1 MVNKTAEIV
10 CRYALFC
17 HFCILYNIVLF
28 RYFFEWRIFMEY
40 KDIDKDVEGLI
51 VRLSRRLS
59 AEDVE
64 RISDAYQLARE
75 AHKEQKRKS
84 GEPYIM
90 HPVAVAKIVAEELR
104 LGANPIIAA
113 FLHDVVEDTSYTIE
127 DIKERFGDDVAF
139 LVDVVTKKKKKSSAT
154 SSSQIDNYKQ
164 MLNSLH
170 YDIRALLIK
179 LSDRLHNMRTLS
191 SMRPDKQMK
200 IAGETDYFY
209 APLAHRLGL
218 YYIKREM
225 ENLSF
230 RYRCPRD
237 YAYIDAGLAA
247 DFKER
252 EAGLRAF
259 MAEIERLLE
268 NNDIFMARTEI
279 YSRGPYS
286 AWRKMHSTGCDF
298 KHVEGKYYIRIIY
311 PNTHDYSEKDMS
323 LKIYSILTDRF
334 KEKPGSVANF
344 IDSPKENGY
353 QSYHVKLLTP
363 QGTWEEVHISSERM
377 IRKSQFG
384 CIAESTETNITNWLE
399 KFKHVLQEMATRGKE
414 VEYMDGVTSS
424 FYNDDIIAYT
434 PEGRGVILPK
444 GATALDFAFEIH
456 SEVGLHAQ
464 YARINGLL
472 SSVKTELERGDVVL
486 IGCDDNIH
494 PKRDWLDHVSTFK
507 AKSHISSY
515 LNKQRKLQYVRCD
528 SCRPLPGDEVIGFK
542 NPDGSVSIHRRDCK
556 VAIRLASQR
565 GDDIVPVD
573 FEEDRDFLYPV
584 RIDIR
589 AIDRYH
595 LLVDLIDCITNRLQ
609 LSLTHI
615 VTKEKDEI
623 VDCSMEFQVH
633 SSAEMQE
640 AITGISQINGVD
652 EVKQRIEY

>member
-1 MVNKTAEIV
+1 
-10 CRYALFC
+10 
-17 HFCILYNIVLF
+17 
-28 RYFFEWRIFMEY
+28 MEY
-40 KDIDKDVEGLI
+40 QKIDNEVQELLT
-51 VRLSRRLS
+51 RLSRRLS

-64 RISDAYQLARE
+64 RIEQAYSLARD
-75 AHKEQKRKS
+75 AHMEQKRKS

-113 FLHDVVEDTSYTIE
+113 FLHDVVEDTPYTIE
-127 DIKERFGDDVAF
+127 DIRERFGDDVAF
-139 LVDVVTKKKKKSSAT
+139 LVDVVTKKKKKPALSPAG

-237 YAYIDAGLAA
+237 YAYIDECLAKEL
-247 DFKER
+247 KER
-252 EAGLRAF
+252 EAGLKSF
-259 MAEIERLLE
+259 MFEIERLLE
-268 NNDIFMARTEI
+268 NNDIFMARTEV

-311 PNTHDYSEKDMS
+311 PNTHEYSEKDMS

-353 QSYHVKLLTP
+353 QSYHVQLLTP

-424 FYNDDIIAYT
+424 FYNDDITAYT
-434 PEGRGVILPK
+434 PDGKAVILPK

-456 SEVGLHAQ
+456 SELGLHAQ

-472 SSVKTELERGDVVL
+472 VSVKTELERGDVVY
-486 IGCDDNIH
+486 IGKNDNII
-494 PKRDWLDHVSTFK
+494 PKKDWLEHVSTYK
-507 AKSHISSY
+507 AKSHITTF
-515 LNKQRKLQYVRCD
+515 LNKQRQLQFVRCEV
-528 SCRPLPGDEVIGFK
+528 CHPLPGDEVIGFK
-542 NPDGSVSIHRRDCK
+542 NSDGSISIHRRDCK
-556 VAIRLASQR
+556 SAIRLASQR
-565 GDDIVPVD
+565 GDDIVAVN
-573 FEEDRDFLYPV
+573 FESDSDFLYNV

-589 AIDRYH
+589 AVDRYH

-615 VTKEKDEI
+615 LTKSKDEI
-623 VDCSMEFQVH
+623 VDCSMGFQVH
-633 SSAEMQE
+633 SAAELQE
-640 AITGISQINGVD
+640 AISSISEIDGVD

>member
-1 MVNKTAEIV
+1 MNLEI
-10 CRYALFC
+10 
-17 HFCILYNIVLF
+17 
-28 RYFFEWRIFMEY
+28 
-40 KDIDKDVEGLI
+40 KKIDGQVDDLLA
-51 VRLSRRLS
+51 RLARRFS
-59 AEDVE
+59 AEDIQ
-64 RISDAYQLARE
+64 RIGDAYTLARE
-75 AHKEQKRKS
+75 AHKEQRRKS

-113 FLHDVVEDTSYTIE
+113 FLHDVVEDTPYTIE
-127 DIKERFGDDVAF
+127 NIRERFGDDVAF
-139 LVDVVTKKKKKSSAT
+139 LVDVVTKKKKKSNVK

-164 MLNSLH
+164 MLDSLH

-230 RYRCPRD
+230 KYRCPRD
-237 YAYIDAGLAA
+237 YAYIDEQLTKEQ
-247 DFKER
+247 KER
-252 EAGLRAF
+252 EPGLKAF
-259 MAEIERLLE
+259 LFEIERLLE
-268 NNDIFMARTEI
+268 NNDIFMARTEV

-384 CIAESTETNITNWLE
+384 CIAESTEINITNWLD

-434 PEGRGVILPK
+434 PDGKGIILPK

-456 SEVGLHAQ
+456 SELGLHAQ
-464 YARINGLL
+464 YARINGQL
-472 SSVKTELERGDVVL
+472 SSVKTELERGDVVF
-486 IGCDDNIH
+486 IGSNPEKT
-494 PKRDWLDHVSTFK
+494 PKSDWLDYVTTFK
-507 AKSHISSY
+507 AKSHITKF
-515 LNKQRKLQYVRCD
+515 LNNQRTLQFVRCEH
-528 SCRPLPGDEVIGFK
+528 CRPLPGDEVIGFR
-542 NPDGSVSIHRRDCK
+542 NPDDSVSIHRRDCK

-565 GDDIVPVD
+565 GDDIVAVN
-573 FEEDRDFLYPV
+573 FESDKEFLYPV
-584 RIDIR
+584 RVDIR
-589 AIDRYH
+589 AIDRFH

-609 LSLTHI
+609 LSLTKIHTVSDDDI
-615 VTKEKDEI
+615 VT
-623 VDCSMEFQVH
+623 CSMEFIVH
-633 SSAEMQE
+633 SSAELQE
-640 AITGISQINGVD
+640 AISMISEIDAVD
-652 EVKQRIEY
+652 EVKQSIEY

>member
-1 MVNKTAEIV
+1 
-10 CRYALFC
+10 
-17 HFCILYNIVLF
+17 
-28 RYFFEWRIFMEY
+28 MEY
-40 KDIDKDVEGLI
+40 KVIDKEVEELLS
-51 VRLSRRLS
+51 RLSRRLS
-59 AEDVE
+59 TTDIE
-64 RISDAYQLARE
+64 RISDAYLLARE
-75 AHKEQKRKS
+75 AHKEQRRKS

-113 FLHDVVEDTSYTIE
+113 FLHDVVEDTPYTIE
-127 DIKERFGDDVAF
+127 DIEARFGDDVAF
-139 LVDVVTKKKKKSSAT
+139 LVNVVTKKKKKSTAANY
-154 SSSQIDNYKQ
+154 SSQIENYKQ

-179 LSDRLHNMRTLS
+179 LSDRLHNMRTLN

-237 YAYIDAGLAA
+237 YAYIEESLAKDLKAREPGL
-247 DFKER
+247 K
-252 EAGLRAF
+252 AF
-259 MAEIERLLE
+259 MFEIERLLE

-311 PNTHDYSEKDMS
+311 PNTHEYSEKDMS

-334 KEKPGSVANF
+334 KEKPGSVSNF

-414 VEYMDGVTSS
+414 IEYMDGVTSS
-424 FYNDDIIAYT
+424 FYNDDIVAYT
-434 PEGRGVILPK
+434 PEGKAIILPK
-444 GATALDFAFEIH
+444 GATAIDFAFEIH
-456 SEVGLHAQ
+456 SEIGLHAH
-464 YARINGLL
+464 YARINGQL
-472 SSVKTELERGDVVL
+472 SSLKTELQRGDVVE
-486 IGCDDNIH
+486 ICCNDDVY
-494 PKRDWLDHVSTFK
+494 PRWDWLDYVSTFK
-507 AKSHISSY
+507 AKSHINSY
-515 LNKQRKLQYVRCD
+515 LNKLRKLPYDRCEH
-528 SCRPLPGDEVIGFK
+528 CHPLPGDEVIGFK
-542 NPDGSVSIHRRDCK
+542 NPDGTISIHRRDCK

-565 GDDIVPVD
+565 GDDIVAVN

-584 RIDIR
+584 RIDIV

-595 LLVDLIDCITNRLQ
+595 LLVDLVDCITNKLQ

-615 VTKEKDEI
+615 QTECKDVI
-623 VDCSMEFQVH
+623 GSCSMEFQVH
-633 SSAEMQE
+633 SAQELQE
-640 AITGISQINGVD
+640 AINSISQIDGVE
-652 EVKQRIEY
+652 EVKQSIE

>member
-1 MVNKTAEIV
+1 
-10 CRYALFC
+10 
-17 HFCILYNIVLF
+17 
-28 RYFFEWRIFMEY
+28 MEY
-40 KDIDKDVEGLI
+40 KVIDNEVEELLA
-51 VRLSRRLS
+51 RLSRRLS
-59 AEDVE
+59 ANDIE
-64 RISDAYQLARE
+64 RISDAYLLARE
-75 AHKEQKRKS
+75 AHKEQRRKS

-113 FLHDVVEDTSYTIE
+113 FLHDVVEDTHYTIE
-127 DIKERFGDDVAF
+127 DIEARFGDDVAF
-139 LVDVVTKKKKKSSAT
+139 LVNVVTKKKKKSTAANY
-154 SSSQIDNYKQ
+154 SSQIENYKQ

-179 LSDRLHNMRTLS
+179 LSDRLHNMRTLN

-237 YAYIDAGLAA
+237 YAYIEDSLAKDLKAREPGL
-247 DFKER
+247 K
-252 EAGLRAF
+252 AF
-259 MAEIERLLE
+259 MFEIERLLE

-286 AWRKMHSTGCDF
+286 AWRKMHSSGCDF

-311 PNTHDYSEKDMS
+311 PNTHEYSEKDMS

-334 KEKPGSVANF
+334 KEKPGSVSNF

-414 VEYMDGVTSS
+414 IEYMDGVTSS
-424 FYNDDIIAYT
+424 FYNDDIVAYT
-434 PEGRGVILPK
+434 PEGKAIILPK
-444 GATALDFAFEIH
+444 GATAIDFAFEIH
-456 SEVGLHAQ
+456 SEIGLHAH
-464 YARINGLL
+464 YARINGQL
-472 SSVKTELERGDVVL
+472 SSLKTELQRGDVVE
-486 IGCDDNIH
+486 ICCNDDVY
-494 PKRDWLDHVSTFK
+494 PRWDWLDFVSTFK
-507 AKSHISSY
+507 AKSHINSY
-515 LNKQRKLQYVRCD
+515 LNKLRKLPYDRCEH
-528 SCRPLPGDEVIGFK
+528 CHPLPGDEVIGFK
-542 NPDGSVSIHRRDCK
+542 NPDGTTSIHRRDCK

-565 GDDIVPVD
+565 GDDIVAVN

-584 RIDIR
+584 RIDIV

-595 LLVDLIDCITNRLQ
+595 LLVDLVDCITNKLQ

-615 VTKEKDEI
+615 QTECKDVI
-623 VDCSMEFQVH
+623 GSCSMEFQVH
-633 SSAEMQE
+633 SAQELQE
-640 AITGISQINGVD
+640 AINSISQIEGVE
-652 EVKQRIEY
+652 EVKQSIE

>member
-1 MVNKTAEIV
+1 
-10 CRYALFC
+10 
-17 HFCILYNIVLF
+17 
-28 RYFFEWRIFMEY
+28 MEY
-40 KDIDKDVEGLI
+40 KKIDLEVEGLLG
-51 VRLSRRLS
+51 RLARRLS
-59 AEDVE
+59 ADDIA
-64 RISDAYQLARE
+64 RIADSYQLARE
-75 AHKEQKRKS
+75 AHMEQRRKS

-113 FLHDVVEDTSYTIE
+113 FLHDVVEDTPYTIE
-127 DIKERFGDDVAF
+127 DIAARFGDDVAF
-139 LVDVVTKKKKKSSAT
+139 LVDVVTKKKKKNTVSK
-154 SSSQIDNYKQ
+154 SSQIDNYKQ

-237 YAYIDAGLAA
+237 YAMIEAA
-247 DFKER
+247 LDNELKER
-252 EAGLRAF
+252 EKALKSF
-259 MAEIERLLE
+259 TFEIERLLE
-268 NNDIFMARTEI
+268 NNDILMARTEVF
-279 YSRGPYS
+279 SRGPYS
-286 AWRKMHSTGCDF
+286 AWRKMHARGCDF
-298 KHVEGKYYIRIIY
+298 NHVDGKYYIRIIY

-334 KEKPGSVANF
+334 KEKPGSVVNY
-344 IDSPKENGY
+344 IDCPKENGY

-399 KFKHVLQEMATRGKE
+399 KFKLVLQEMATRGKE

-434 PEGRGVILPK
+434 PDGKGVLLPK

-456 SEVGLHAQ
+456 SELGLHAQ
-464 YARINGLL
+464 YARINGQLK
-472 SSVKTELERGDVVL
+472 SVKTELDNGDVVM
-486 IGCDDNIH
+486 IGSNAEIT
-494 PKRDWLDHVSTFK
+494 PKKDWLDAISTFK
-507 AKSHISSY
+507 AKSHINSF
-515 LNKQRKLQYVRCD
+515 LHKQRGIGFVRCEQ
-528 SCRPLPGDEVIGFK
+528 CHPLPGDEVIGFK
-542 NPDGSVSIHRRDCK
+542 EPDGTITVHRRDCK

-565 GDDIVPVD
+565 GDDIVAVT
-573 FEEDRDFLYPV
+573 FEEDKEFLYPV
-584 RIDIR
+584 RVDIV
-589 AIDRYH
+589 AVDRYH
-595 LLVDLIDCITNRLQ
+595 LLVDLVDCITNKLQ
-609 LSLTHI
+609 LSLTNI
-615 VTKEKDEI
+615 SSKTDDEI
-623 VDCSMEFQVH
+623 VNCSLEFRVH
-633 SSAEMQE
+633 SAGELQE
-640 AITGISQINGVD
+640 VLSHISQIDGVD
-652 EVKQRIEY
+652 EVQQSIDN

>member
-1 MVNKTAEIV
+1 MDLESK
-10 CRYALFC
+10 
-17 HFCILYNIVLF
+17 
-28 RYFFEWRIFMEY
+28 
-40 KDIDKDVEGLI
+40 KIDKQVEDLLA
-51 VRLSRRLS
+51 RLARRFS
-59 AEDVE
+59 AEDIQ
-64 RISDAYQLARE
+64 RIGDAYTLARE
-75 AHKEQKRKS
+75 AHKEQRRKS

-113 FLHDVVEDTSYTIE
+113 FLHDVVEDTPYTVE
-127 DIKERFGDDVAF
+127 DIRERFGDDVAF
-139 LVDVVTKKKKKSSAT
+139 LVNVVTKKKKKNTAVK

-164 MLNSLH
+164 MLDSLH

-179 LSDRLHNMRTLS
+179 LSDRLHNMRTLN

-237 YAYIDAGLAA
+237 YAYIDEQLTKEQ
-247 DFKER
+247 KER
-252 EAGLRAF
+252 EPGLKAF
-259 MAEIERLLE
+259 LFEIERLLE
-268 NNDIFMARTEI
+268 NNDILMARTEV

-334 KEKPGSVANF
+334 KEKPGSVANY

-377 IRKSQFG
+377 IRKSQYG

-424 FYNDDIIAYT
+424 FYNDDIEAYT
-434 PEGRGVILPK
+434 PDGKGVILPK

-456 SEVGLHAQ
+456 SELGLHAH
-464 YARINGLL
+464 YARINGQLC
-472 SSVKTELERGDVVL
+472 SVKTELQRGDVVL
-486 IGCDDNIH
+486 IGTNENIT
-494 PKRDWLDHVSTFK
+494 PKRDWLDFVSTFK
-507 AKSHISSY
+507 AKSHINNF
-515 LNKQRKLQYVRCD
+515 LNKQRKLQFCRCEH
-528 SCRPLPGDEVIGFK
+528 CRPLPGDEVIGFK
-542 NPDGSVSIHRRDCK
+542 NADDTISIHRRDCK

-565 GDDIVPVD
+565 GDDIVAVN
-573 FEEDRDFLYPV
+573 FEEDREFLYPV
-584 RIDIR
+584 KIDIV
-589 AIDRYH
+589 AIDRNH
-595 LLVDLIDCITNRLQ
+595 LLADLIDCITNRLQ
-609 LSLTHI
+609 LSLTRI
-615 VTKEKDEI
+615 TTESQDAI
-623 VDCSMEFQVH
+623 GYCSMEFPVH
-633 SSAEMQE
+633 SSAELQE
-640 AITGISQINGVD
+640 VITSISLIDGVE
-652 EVKQRIEY
+652 EVKQSVETDNQ

>member
-1 MVNKTAEIV
+1 
-10 CRYALFC
+10 
-17 HFCILYNIVLF
+17 
-28 RYFFEWRIFMEY
+28 MEY
-40 KDIDKDVEGLI
+40 QKIDKEVESLLE
-51 VRLSRRLS
+51 RLERRLS
-59 AEDVE
+59 AEDIR
-64 RISDAYQLARE
+64 RIADAYSLARE
-75 AHKEQKRKS
+75 AHMSQRRKS

-113 FLHDVVEDTSYTIE
+113 FLHDVVEDTAYTIE
-127 DIKERFGDDVAF
+127 DIRLRFGDDVAF
-139 LVDVVTKKKKKSSAT
+139 LVDVVTKKKKSSAST

-179 LSDRLHNMRTLS
+179 LSDRLHNMRTLN

-230 RYRCPRD
+230 RYRCPRE
-237 YAYIDAGLAA
+237 YAFLEDELEKEM
-247 DFKER
+247 KER
-252 EAGLRAF
+252 EPGLKSFLR
-259 MAEIERLLE
+259 EIESLLE
-268 NNDIFMARTEI
+268 RNDIFMARTEV

-286 AWRKMHSTGCDF
+286 AWRKMHSSGCDF

-353 QSYHVKLLTP
+353 QSYHVKLLNP

-384 CIAESTETNITNWLE
+384 CIAESTETTITNWLE

-434 PEGRGVILPK
+434 PEGKGVILPK

-456 SEVGLHAQ
+456 SELGLHAQ

-472 SSVKTELERGDVVL
+472 SSIKTELERGDVVE
-486 IGCDDNIH
+486 IGCNDNVV
-494 PKRDWLDHVSTFK
+494 PKKDWLSAVSTYK
-507 AKSHISSY
+507 AKTRINNF
-515 LNKQRKLQYVRCD
+515 LNKQRKLQYDRCE

-542 NPDGSVSIHRRDCK
+542 NSDGSVSIHRRDCK

-565 GDDIVPVD
+565 GDDIVAVN
-573 FEEDRDFLYPV
+573 FEEDREFMYPV
-584 RIDIR
+584 KIDIVV
-589 AIDRYH
+589 IDRYH
-595 LLVDLIDCITNRLQ
+595 LLVDLIDCITNKLQ
-609 LSLTHI
+609 LSLTRI
-615 VTKEKDEI
+615 STESRDSI
-623 VDCSMEFQVH
+623 GYCTMEFPVH
-633 SSAEMQE
+633 SSAELQE
-640 AITGISQINGVD
+640 VISNISKIEGVE
-652 EVKQRIEY
+652 EVKQSVE

>member
-1 MVNKTAEIV
+1 
-10 CRYALFC
+10 
-17 HFCILYNIVLF
+17 
-28 RYFFEWRIFMEY
+28 MEY
-40 KDIDKDVEGLI
+40 QKIDNEVQELLT
-51 VRLSRRLS
+51 RLSRRLS

-64 RISDAYQLARE
+64 RIEQAYSLARE
-75 AHKEQKRKS
+75 AHMEQKRKS

-113 FLHDVVEDTSYTIE
+113 FLHDVVEDTPYTIE
-127 DIKERFGDDVAF
+127 DIRDRFGDDVAF
-139 LVDVVTKKKKKSSAT
+139 LVDVVTKKKKKPALSPAG

-237 YAYIDAGLAA
+237 YAYIDECLAKEL
-247 DFKER
+247 KER
-252 EAGLRAF
+252 EAGLKSF
-259 MAEIERLLE
+259 MFEIERLLE
-268 NNDIFMARTEI
+268 NNDIFMARTEV

-311 PNTHDYSEKDMS
+311 PNTHEYSEKDMS

-353 QSYHVKLLTP
+353 QSYHVQLLTQ

-424 FYNDDIIAYT
+424 FYNDDITAYT
-434 PEGRGVILPK
+434 PDGKAVILPK

-456 SEVGLHAQ
+456 SELGLHAQ

-472 SSVKTELERGDVVL
+472 VSVKTELERGDVVY
-486 IGCDDNIH
+486 IGKNDNII
-494 PKRDWLDHVSTFK
+494 PKKDWLEHVSTYK
-507 AKSHISSY
+507 AKSHITTF
-515 LNKQRKLQYVRCD
+515 LNKQRQLQFVRCEV
-528 SCRPLPGDEVIGFK
+528 CRPLPGDEVIGFK
-542 NPDGSVSIHRRDCK
+542 NSDGSISIHRRDCK
-556 VAIRLASQR
+556 SAIRLASQR
-565 GDDIVPVD
+565 GDDIVAVN
-573 FEEDRDFLYPV
+573 FESDSDFLYNV

-589 AIDRYH
+589 AVDRYH

-615 VTKEKDEI
+615 LTESKDEI
-623 VDCSMEFQVH
+623 VDCSMGFQVH
-633 SSAEMQE
+633 SAAELQE
-640 AITGISQINGVD
+640 AISSISEIDGVD

>member
-1 MVNKTAEIV
+1 MDLEI
-10 CRYALFC
+10 
-17 HFCILYNIVLF
+17 
-28 RYFFEWRIFMEY
+28 
-40 KDIDKDVEGLI
+40 KKIDGQVDDLLA
-51 VRLSRRLS
+51 RLARRFS
-59 AEDVE
+59 AEDIQ
-64 RISDAYQLARE
+64 RIGDAYTLARE
-75 AHKEQKRKS
+75 AHKEQRRKS

-113 FLHDVVEDTSYTIE
+113 FLHDVVEDTPYTIE
-127 DIKERFGDDVAF
+127 NIRERFGDDVAF
-139 LVDVVTKKKKKSSAT
+139 LVDVVTKKKKKSNVK

-164 MLNSLH
+164 MLDSLH

-230 RYRCPRD
+230 KYRCPRD
-237 YAYIDAGLAA
+237 YAYIDEQLTKEQ
-247 DFKER
+247 KER
-252 EAGLRAF
+252 EPGLKAF
-259 MAEIERLLE
+259 LFEIERLLE
-268 NNDIFMARTEI
+268 NNDIFMARTEV

-384 CIAESTETNITNWLE
+384 CIAESTEINITNWLD

-434 PEGRGVILPK
+434 PDGKGIILPK

-456 SEVGLHAQ
+456 SELGLHAQ
-464 YARINGLL
+464 YARINGQL
-472 SSVKTELERGDVVL
+472 SSVKTELERGDVVF
-486 IGCDDNIH
+486 IGSNPEKT
-494 PKRDWLDHVSTFK
+494 PKSDWLDYVTTFK
-507 AKSHISSY
+507 AKSHITKF
-515 LNKQRKLQYVRCD
+515 LNNQRTLQFVRCEH
-528 SCRPLPGDEVIGFK
+528 CRPLPGDEVIGFR
-542 NPDGSVSIHRRDCK
+542 NPDDSVSIHRRDCK

-565 GDDIVPVD
+565 GDDIVAVN
-573 FEEDRDFLYPV
+573 FESDKDFLYPV
-584 RIDIR
+584 RVDIR
-589 AIDRYH
+589 AIDRFH

-609 LSLTHI
+609 LSLTKIHTVSDDDI
-615 VTKEKDEI
+615 VT
-623 VDCSMEFQVH
+623 CSMEFLVH
-633 SSAEMQE
+633 SSAELQE
-640 AITGISQINGVD
+640 AISMISEIDAVD
-652 EVKQRIEY
+652 EVKQSIEY

>member
-1 MVNKTAEIV
+1 MQIVEVIRIKTMECKEID
-10 CRYALFC
+10 L
-17 HFCILYNIVLF
+17 
-28 RYFFEWRIFMEY
+28 E
-40 KDIDKDVEGLI
+40 VEQLLA
-51 VRLSRRLS
+51 RLARRLS
-59 AEDVE
+59 ADDIT
-64 RISDAYQLARE
+64 RINDAYLLARE
-75 AHKEQKRKS
+75 AHKEQRRKS

-113 FLHDVVEDTSYTIE
+113 FLHDVVEDTPYTVE
-127 DIKERFGDDVAF
+127 DIAARFGDDVAF
-139 LVDVVTKKKKKSSAT
+139 LVDVVTKKKKKNTASQ
-154 SSSQIDNYKQ
+154 SSQIDNYKQ

-237 YAYIDAGLAA
+237 YAMIEAA
-247 DFKER
+247 LDNELKER
-252 EAGLRAF
+252 EKALKSF
-259 MAEIERLLE
+259 TFEIERLLE
-268 NNDIFMARTEI
+268 NNDILMARTEVF
-279 YSRGPYS
+279 SRGPYS
-286 AWRKMHSTGCDF
+286 AWRKMHARGCDF
-298 KHVEGKYYIRIIY
+298 NHVDGKYYIRIIY

-334 KEKPGSVANF
+334 KEKPGSVVNY

-399 KFKHVLQEMATRGKE
+399 KFKLVLQEMATRGKE

-434 PEGRGVILPK
+434 PDGKGILLPK

-456 SEVGLHAQ
+456 SELGLHAQ
-464 YARINGLL
+464 YARINGQLK
-472 SSVKTELERGDVVL
+472 SVKTELDNGDVVM
-486 IGCDDNIH
+486 IGSNPDVT
-494 PKRDWLDHVSTFK
+494 PKRDWLEAISTFK
-507 AKSHISSY
+507 AKSHINSF
-515 LNKQRKLQYVRCD
+515 LNKQRKIDFVRCEQ
-528 SCRPLPGDEVIGFK
+528 CHPLPGDEVIGFK
-542 NPDGSVSIHRRDCK
+542 EPDGTITMHRRDCK
-556 VAIRLASQR
+556 AAIRLASQR
-565 GDDIVPVD
+565 GDDIVAVN
-573 FEEDRDFLYPV
+573 FEEDKEFLYPV
-584 RIDIR
+584 RVDIV
-589 AIDRYH
+589 AVDRYH
-595 LLVDLIDCITNRLQ
+595 LLVDLVDCITNRLQ
-609 LSLTHI
+609 LSLTNI
-615 VTKEKDEI
+615 ISKTDDEI
-623 VDCSMEFQVH
+623 VRCTLEFRVH
-633 SSAEMQE
+633 SSVELQE
-640 AITGISQINGVD
+640 VLDHISQIDGVD
-652 EVKQRIEY
+652 EVQQSIE

>member
-1 MVNKTAEIV
+1 
-10 CRYALFC
+10 
-17 HFCILYNIVLF
+17 
-28 RYFFEWRIFMEY
+28 MEY
-40 KDIDKDVEGLI
+40 QKIDNEVENLLE
-51 VRLSRRLS
+51 RLERRLS
-59 AEDVE
+59 AEDIK
-64 RISDAYQLARE
+64 RIADAYSLARE
-75 AHKEQKRKS
+75 AHMSQRRKS

-113 FLHDVVEDTSYTIE
+113 FLHDVVEDTQYTIE
-127 DIKERFGDDVAF
+127 DIRRRFGDDVAF
-139 LVDVVTKKKKKSSAT
+139 LVDVVTKKKKSSAST

-179 LSDRLHNMRTLS
+179 LSDRLHNMRTLN

-230 RYRCPRD
+230 RYRCPRE
-237 YAYIDAGLAA
+237 YAFLEDEL
-247 DFKER
+247 DKEMKER
-252 EAGLRAF
+252 EPGLKSFLR
-259 MAEIERLLE
+259 EIESLLE
-268 NNDIFMARTEI
+268 RNDIFMARTEV

-286 AWRKMHSTGCDF
+286 AWRKMHSSGCDF

-353 QSYHVKLLTP
+353 QSYHVKLLNP

-384 CIAESTETNITNWLE
+384 CIAESTETTITNWLE

-434 PEGRGVILPK
+434 PEGKGVILPK

-456 SEVGLHAQ
+456 SELGLHAQ

-472 SSVKTELERGDVVL
+472 SSVKTELERGDVVE
-486 IGCDDNIH
+486 IGCNDNVV
-494 PKRDWLDHVSTFK
+494 PKKDWLSAVSTYK
-507 AKSHISSY
+507 AKTRINNF
-515 LNKQRKLQYVRCD
+515 LNKQRKLQYDRCE

-542 NPDGSVSIHRRDCK
+542 NPDGSISIHRRDCK

-565 GDDIVPVD
+565 GDDIVAVN
-573 FEEDRDFLYPV
+573 FEEDREFMYPV
-584 RIDIR
+584 KIDIVV
-589 AIDRYH
+589 IDRYH
-595 LLVDLIDCITNRLQ
+595 LLVDLIDCITNKLQ
-609 LSLTHI
+609 LSLTRI
-615 VTKEKDEI
+615 STESRDSI
-623 VDCSMEFQVH
+623 GYCTMEFPVH
-633 SSAEMQE
+633 SSAELQE
-640 AITGISQINGVD
+640 VISNISQIKGVE
-652 EVKQRIEY
+652 EVKQSVE

>member
-1 MVNKTAEIV
+1 
-10 CRYALFC
+10 
-17 HFCILYNIVLF
+17 
-28 RYFFEWRIFMEY
+28 MEY
-40 KDIDKDVEGLI
+40 QLIDKEVEELLE
-51 VRLSRRLS
+51 RLSRRLS
-59 AEDVE
+59 AEDIK
-64 RISDAYQLARE
+64 RIGDAYKLARE
-75 AHKEQKRKS
+75 AHKAQRRKS
-84 GEPYIM
+84 GEPYII
-90 HPVAVAKIVAEELR
+90 HPIAVAKIVAEELR

-113 FLHDVVEDTSYTIE
+113 FLHDVVEDTQYTIE
-127 DIKERFGDDVAF
+127 DIKEMFGDDVAF
-139 LVDVVTKKKKKSSAT
+139 LVNVVTKKKKKNTAAAQP

-179 LSDRLHNMRTLS
+179 LSDRLHNMRTLN

-237 YAYIDAGLAA
+237 YAMLEEELEQEM
-247 DFKER
+247 KER
-252 EAGLRAF
+252 EPGLKSF
-259 MAEIERLLE
+259 MYEIERLLE
-268 NNDIFMARTEI
+268 NNDILMARTEV

-286 AWRKMHSTGCDF
+286 AWRKMHSSGCDF

-334 KEKPGSVANF
+334 KEKPGSVANY

-399 KFKHVLQEMATRGKE
+399 KFKFVLQEMATRGKE

-434 PEGRGVILPK
+434 PNGKGIILPK

-456 SEVGLHAQ
+456 SDLGLHAQ
-464 YARINGLL
+464 YARINGQL
-472 SSVKTELERGDVVL
+472 SSIKTELERGDVVQ
-486 IGCDDNIH
+486 IGSNENIT
-494 PKRDWLDHVSTFK
+494 PKEDWLDSVSTFK
-507 AKSHISSY
+507 AKSHINSF
-515 LNKQRKLQYVRCD
+515 LNKQRKLQYDRCE

-542 NPDGSVSIHRRDCK
+542 NPDGSISIHRRDCK

-565 GDDIVPVD
+565 GDDIVAVN
-573 FEEDRDFLYPV
+573 FEEDKEFMYPV
-584 RIDIR
+584 KIDIVV
-589 AIDRYH
+589 IDRYH
-595 LLVDLIDCITNRLQ
+595 LLVDLVDCITNKLQ
-609 LSLTHI
+609 LSLTRI
-615 VTKEKDEI
+615 STESKDAI
-623 VDCSMEFQVH
+623 GYCSMEFSVH
-633 SSAEMQE
+633 SSAELQE
-640 AITGISQINGVD
+640 VIASISQIDGVE
-652 EVKQRIEY
+652 EVKQRIEF

>member
-1 MVNKTAEIV
+1 
-10 CRYALFC
+10 
-17 HFCILYNIVLF
+17 
-28 RYFFEWRIFMEY
+28 MEY
-40 KDIDKDVEGLI
+40 KKIDLEVEGLLG
-51 VRLSRRLS
+51 RLARRLS
-59 AEDVE
+59 AEDIA

-75 AHKEQKRKS
+75 AHKEQRRKS

-113 FLHDVVEDTSYTIE
+113 FLHDVVEDTPYTVE
-127 DIKERFGDDVAF
+127 DIEQRFGSDVAF
-139 LVDVVTKKKKKSSAT
+139 LVDVVTKKKKKNNST

-179 LSDRLHNMRTLS
+179 LSDRLHNMRTLD

-218 YYIKREM
+218 YYIKREL

-230 RYRCPRD
+230 RYRCPRE
-237 YAYIDAGLAA
+237 YAFIEKELDKEL
-247 DFKER
+247 KER
-252 EAGLRAF
+252 EQGLKSF
-259 MAEIERLLE
+259 TFEIERLLE
-268 NNDIFMARTEI
+268 NNDILMARTEI
-279 YSRGPYS
+279 YSRGPYN
-286 AWRKMHSTGCDF
+286 AYRKMHGRGCDF
-298 KHVEGKYYIRIIY
+298 NHIEGKYYIRIIY

-334 KEKPGSVANF
+334 KEKPGSVANY

-377 IRKSQFG
+377 IRKSQYG

-399 KFKHVLQEMATRGKE
+399 KFKHVLQEIATRGKE

-434 PEGRGVILPK
+434 PEGKGIIMPK

-456 SEVGLHAQ
+456 SEVGIHAQ

-472 SSVKTELERGDVVL
+472 SSVKTELERGDVVQ
-486 IGCDDNIH
+486 IGCNDAVT
-494 PKRDWLDHVSTFK
+494 PQRDWLNHVSTFK
-507 AKSHISSY
+507 AKSHINSF
-515 LNKQRKLQYVRCD
+515 LNKQRKLEYVRCEQ
-528 SCRPLPGDEVIGFK
+528 CHPLPGDEVIGFK
-542 NPDGSVSIHRRDCK
+542 DQDGNITLHRRDCK
-556 VAIRLASQR
+556 MAIRLASQR
-565 GDDIVPVD
+565 GDDIVAVN
-573 FEEDRDFLYPV
+573 FEEDKDFLYPV
-584 RIDIR
+584 RVDVV
-589 AIDRYH
+589 AVDRYH
-595 LLVDLIDCITNRLQ
+595 LLVDIIDCITNKQ
-609 LSLTHI
+609 KLS
-615 VTKEKDEI
+615 VTNINSKTEDEI
-623 VDCSMEFQVH
+623 VKCVLEFDVH
-633 SSAEMQE
+633 SSDELQE
-640 AITGISQINGVD
+640 VLNSISQIEGVD
-652 EVKQRIEY
+652 EVQQSIE

>member
-1 MVNKTAEIV
+1 
-10 CRYALFC
+10 
-17 HFCILYNIVLF
+17 
-28 RYFFEWRIFMEY
+28 MEY
-40 KDIDKDVEGLI
+40 QKIDNEVQELLT
-51 VRLSRRLS
+51 RLSRRLS

-64 RISDAYQLARE
+64 RIEQAYRLARE
-75 AHKEQKRKS
+75 AHMEQKRKS

-113 FLHDVVEDTSYTIE
+113 FLHDVVEDTPYTIE
-127 DIKERFGDDVAF
+127 DIRERFGDDVAF
-139 LVDVVTKKKKKSSAT
+139 LVDVVTKKKKKPALSPAG

-237 YAYIDAGLAA
+237 YAYIDECLAKEL
-247 DFKER
+247 KER
-252 EAGLRAF
+252 EAGLKSF
-259 MAEIERLLE
+259 MFEIERLLE
-268 NNDIFMARTEI
+268 NNDIFMARTEV

-311 PNTHDYSEKDMS
+311 PNTHEYSEKDMS

-353 QSYHVKLLTP
+353 QSYHVQLLTQ

-424 FYNDDIIAYT
+424 FYNDDITAYT
-434 PEGRGVILPK
+434 PDGKAVILPK

-456 SEVGLHAQ
+456 SELGLHAQ

-472 SSVKTELERGDVVL
+472 VSVKTELERGDVVY
-486 IGCDDNIH
+486 IGKNDNII
-494 PKRDWLDHVSTFK
+494 PKKDWLEHVSTYK
-507 AKSHISSY
+507 AKSHISTF
-515 LNKQRKLQYVRCD
+515 LNRQRQLQFVRCEV
-528 SCRPLPGDEVIGFK
+528 CHPLPGDEVIGFK
-542 NPDGSVSIHRRDCK
+542 NSDGSISIHRRDCK
-556 VAIRLASQR
+556 SAIRLASQR
-565 GDDIVPVD
+565 GDDIVAVN
-573 FEEDRDFLYPV
+573 FESDSDFLYNV

-589 AIDRYH
+589 AVDRYH

-615 VTKEKDEI
+615 LTKSKDEI
-623 VDCSMEFQVH
+623 VDCSMGFQVH
-633 SSAEMQE
+633 SAAELQE
-640 AITGISQINGVD
+640 AISSISEIDGVD

>member
-1 MVNKTAEIV
+1 
-10 CRYALFC
+10 
-17 HFCILYNIVLF
+17 
-28 RYFFEWRIFMEY
+28 MEY
-40 KDIDKDVEGLI
+40 QEIDKEVSELLT
-51 VRLSRRLS
+51 RLSRRLS
-59 AEDVE
+59 AEDVC
-64 RISDAYQLARE
+64 RIEDAYHLARE
-75 AHKEQKRKS
+75 AHKEQRRKS

-90 HPVAVAKIVAEELR
+90 HPVAVARIVAEELR

-113 FLHDVVEDTSYTIE
+113 FLHDVVEDTPYTIE
-127 DIKERFGDDVAF
+127 DIRERFGDDVAF
-139 LVDVVTKKKKKSSAT
+139 LVDVVTKKKKKST
-154 SSSQIDNYKQ
+154 PYSSSQIDNYKQ

-237 YAYIDAGLAA
+237 YAYIEEQLAK
-247 DFKER
+247 DLKER
-252 EAGLRAF
+252 ESGLKSF
-259 MAEIERLLE
+259 MFEIERLLE
-268 NNDIFMARTEI
+268 NNEIFMARTEV

-286 AWRKMHSTGCDF
+286 AWRKMHQSGCDF
-298 KHVEGKYYIRIIY
+298 KHVDGKYYIRIIY
-311 PNTHDYSEKDMS
+311 PNTHEYSEKDMS

-399 KFKHVLQEMATRGKE
+399 KFKYVLQEMATRGKE

-424 FYNDDIIAYT
+424 FYNDDIVAYT
-434 PEGRGVILPK
+434 PQGKGIILPK

-456 SEVGLHAQ
+456 SDLGLHAH
-464 YARINGLL
+464 YARINGQL
-472 SSVKTELERGDVVL
+472 SSIKTELERGDVVQ
-486 IGCDDNIH
+486 IGSNEQVTPRH
-494 PKRDWLDHVSTFK
+494 DWLDAVSTFK
-507 AKSHISSY
+507 AKSHINNF
-515 LNKQRKLQYVRCD
+515 LNKQRKLQFDRCEH
-528 SCRPLPGDEVIGFK
+528 CRPLPGDEVIGFK
-542 NPDGSVSIHRRDCK
+542 NHDGSISIHRRDCK
-556 VAIRLASQR
+556 VAIRLASQH
-565 GDDIVPVD
+565 GDDIVPVNFD
-573 FEEDRDFLYPV
+573 EDREFQYPV
-584 RIDIR
+584 KIDIVV
-589 AIDRYH
+589 IDRNH
-595 LLVDLIDCITNRLQ
+595 LLVDLIDCITNKLQ

-615 VTKEKDEI
+615 STSSHDAI
-623 VDCSMEFQVH
+623 GYCTMEFLVH
-633 SSAEMQE
+633 SSSELQE
-640 AITGISQINGVD
+640 VITSISQIDGVD
-652 EVKQRIEY
+652 EVKQCIEY

>member
-1 MVNKTAEIV
+1 MECKEID
-10 CRYALFC
+10 L
-17 HFCILYNIVLF
+17 
-28 RYFFEWRIFMEY
+28 E
-40 KDIDKDVEGLI
+40 VEQLLA
-51 VRLSRRLS
+51 RLARRLS
-59 AEDVE
+59 ADDIT
-64 RISDAYQLARE
+64 RINDAYLLARE
-75 AHKEQKRKS
+75 AHKEQRRKS

-113 FLHDVVEDTSYTIE
+113 FLHDVVEDTPYTVE
-127 DIKERFGDDVAF
+127 DIAARFGDDVAF
-139 LVDVVTKKKKKSSAT
+139 LVDVVTKKKKKNTASQ
-154 SSSQIDNYKQ
+154 SSQIDNYKQ

-237 YAYIDAGLAA
+237 YAMIEAA
-247 DFKER
+247 LDNELKER
-252 EAGLRAF
+252 EKALKSF
-259 MAEIERLLE
+259 TFEIERLLE
-268 NNDIFMARTEI
+268 NNDILMARTEVF
-279 YSRGPYS
+279 SRGPYS
-286 AWRKMHSTGCDF
+286 AWRKMHARGCDF
-298 KHVEGKYYIRIIY
+298 NHVDGKYYIRIIY

-334 KEKPGSVANF
+334 KEKPGSVVNY

-399 KFKHVLQEMATRGKE
+399 KFKLVLQEMATRGKE

-434 PEGRGVILPK
+434 PDGKGILLPK

-456 SEVGLHAQ
+456 SELGLHAQ
-464 YARINGLL
+464 YARINGQLK
-472 SSVKTELERGDVVL
+472 SVKTELDNGDVVM
-486 IGCDDNIH
+486 IGSNPDVT
-494 PKRDWLDHVSTFK
+494 PKRDWLEAISTFK
-507 AKSHISSY
+507 AKSHINSF
-515 LNKQRKLQYVRCD
+515 LNKQRKIDFVRCEQ
-528 SCRPLPGDEVIGFK
+528 CHPLPGDEVIGFK
-542 NPDGSVSIHRRDCK
+542 EPDGTITMHRRDCK
-556 VAIRLASQR
+556 AAIRLASQR
-565 GDDIVPVD
+565 GDDIVAVN
-573 FEEDRDFLYPV
+573 FEEDKEFLYPV
-584 RIDIR
+584 RVDIV
-589 AIDRYH
+589 AVDRYH
-595 LLVDLIDCITNRLQ
+595 LLVDLVDCITNRLQ
-609 LSLTHI
+609 LSLTNI
-615 VTKEKDEI
+615 ISKTDDEI
-623 VDCSMEFQVH
+623 VRCTLEFRVH
-633 SSAEMQE
+633 SSVELQE
-640 AITGISQINGVD
+640 VLDHISQIDGVD
-652 EVKQRIEY
+652 EVQQSIE

>member
-1 MVNKTAEIV
+1 
-10 CRYALFC
+10 
-17 HFCILYNIVLF
+17 
-28 RYFFEWRIFMEY
+28 MEY
-40 KDIDKDVEGLI
+40 QKIDTEVEQLL
-51 VRLSRRLS
+51 VRLARRFS
-59 AEDVE
+59 AEDIE
-64 RISDAYQLARE
+64 RIESAYQLARE
-75 AHKEQKRKS
+75 AHKEQRRKS

-104 LGANPIIAA
+104 LGPNPIIAA
-113 FLHDVVEDTSYTIE
+113 FLHDVVEDTPYTNE
-127 DIKERFGDDVAF
+127 DIRERFGDDVAF
-139 LVDVVTKKKKKSSAT
+139 LVDVVTKKKRKSTAA

-237 YAYIDAGLAA
+237 YAYIEEQLQRDL
-247 DFKER
+247 KER
-252 EAGLRAF
+252 EPGLKAF
-259 MAEIERLLE
+259 MFEIERLLE
-268 NNDIFMARTEI
+268 NNDILMARTEV

-286 AWRKMHSTGCDF
+286 AWRKMHATGCDF

-311 PNTHDYSEKDMS
+311 PNTHEYSEKDMS

-434 PEGRGVILPK
+434 PDGKGIILPK

-456 SEVGLHAQ
+456 SELGLHAQ
-464 YARINGLL
+464 YARINGNL
-472 SSVKTELERGDVVL
+472 SSVKTELERGDVVE
-486 IGCDDNIH
+486 IGCNPNVKPQH
-494 PKRDWLDHVSTFK
+494 DWLPHVSTFK
-507 AKSHISSY
+507 AKSHINSF
-515 LNKQRKLQYVRCD
+515 LNKQRKLQYVRCEQ
-528 SCRPLPGDEVIGFK
+528 CRPLPGDEVIGFK
-542 NPDGSVSIHRRDCK
+542 DADGTITLHRRDCK
-556 VAIRLASQR
+556 AAIRLASQR
-565 GDDIVPVD
+565 GDDIVAVPFD
-573 FEEDRDFLYPV
+573 EDKDFLYPV
-584 RIDIR
+584 KIEVF

-595 LLVDLIDCITNRLQ
+595 LLVDLVECITNRLK
-609 LSLTHI
+609 LSLDRTF
-615 VTKEKDEI
+615 TETKDEL
-623 VDCSMEFQVH
+623 VNSSLEFKVH
-633 SSAEMQE
+633 SSAELQE
-640 AITGISQINGVD
+640 AISNISQIDGVE
-652 EVKQRIEY
+652 EVKQILDV

>member
-1 MVNKTAEIV
+1 MNLEI
-10 CRYALFC
+10 
-17 HFCILYNIVLF
+17 
-28 RYFFEWRIFMEY
+28 
-40 KDIDKDVEGLI
+40 KKIDGQVDDLLA
-51 VRLSRRLS
+51 RLARRFS
-59 AEDVE
+59 AEDIQ
-64 RISDAYQLARE
+64 RIGDAYTLARE
-75 AHKEQKRKS
+75 AHKEQRRKS

-113 FLHDVVEDTSYTIE
+113 FLHDVVEDTPYTIE
-127 DIKERFGDDVAF
+127 NIRERFGDDVAF
-139 LVDVVTKKKKKSSAT
+139 LVDVVTKKKKKSNVK

-164 MLNSLH
+164 MLDSLH

-230 RYRCPRD
+230 KYRCPRD
-237 YAYIDAGLAA
+237 YAYIDEQLTKEQ
-247 DFKER
+247 KER
-252 EAGLRAF
+252 EPGLKAF
-259 MAEIERLLE
+259 LFEIERLLE
-268 NNDIFMARTEI
+268 NNDIFMARTEV

-384 CIAESTETNITNWLE
+384 CIAESTEINITNWLE

-434 PEGRGVILPK
+434 PDGKGIILPK

-456 SEVGLHAQ
+456 SELGLHAQ
-464 YARINGLL
+464 YARINGQL

-486 IGCDDNIH
+486 IGSNPEKT
-494 PKRDWLDHVSTFK
+494 PKSDWLDYVTTFK
-507 AKSHISSY
+507 AKSHITKF
-515 LNKQRKLQYVRCD
+515 LNNQRTLQFVRCEH
-528 SCRPLPGDEVIGFK
+528 CRPLPGDEVIGFR
-542 NPDGSVSIHRRDCK
+542 NPDDSVSIHRRDCK

-565 GDDIVPVD
+565 GDDIVAVN
-573 FEEDRDFLYPV
+573 FESDKEFLYPV
-584 RIDIR
+584 RVDIR
-589 AIDRYH
+589 AIDRFH

-609 LSLTHI
+609 LSLTKIHTVSDDDI
-615 VTKEKDEI
+615 VT
-623 VDCSMEFQVH
+623 CSMEFLVH
-633 SSAEMQE
+633 SSAELQE
-640 AITGISQINGVD
+640 AISMISEIDAVD
-652 EVKQRIEY
+652 EVKQSIEY

>member
-1 MVNKTAEIV
+1 
-10 CRYALFC
+10 
-17 HFCILYNIVLF
+17 
-28 RYFFEWRIFMEY
+28 MEY
-40 KDIDKDVEGLI
+40 QKIDNEVQELLT
-51 VRLSRRLS
+51 RLSRRLS

-64 RISDAYQLARE
+64 RIELAYSLARE
-75 AHKEQKRKS
+75 AHMEQKRKS

-113 FLHDVVEDTSYTIE
+113 FLHDVVEDTPYTIE
-127 DIKERFGDDVAF
+127 DIRERFGDDVAF
-139 LVDVVTKKKKKSSAT
+139 LVDVVTKKKKKPALSPAG

-237 YAYIDAGLAA
+237 YAYIDECLAKEL
-247 DFKER
+247 KER
-252 EAGLRAF
+252 EAGLKSF
-259 MAEIERLLE
+259 MFEIERLLE
-268 NNDIFMARTEI
+268 NNDIFMARTEV

-311 PNTHDYSEKDMS
+311 PNTHEYSEKDMS

-353 QSYHVKLLTP
+353 QSYHVQLLTQ

-424 FYNDDIIAYT
+424 FYNDDITAYT
-434 PEGRGVILPK
+434 PDGKAVILPK

-456 SEVGLHAQ
+456 SELGLHAQ

-472 SSVKTELERGDVVL
+472 VSVKTELERGDVVY
-486 IGCDDNIH
+486 IGKNDNII
-494 PKRDWLDHVSTFK
+494 PKKDWLEHVSTYK
-507 AKSHISSY
+507 AKSHISTF
-515 LNKQRKLQYVRCD
+515 LNRQRQLQFVRCEV
-528 SCRPLPGDEVIGFK
+528 CHPLPGDEVIGFK
-542 NPDGSVSIHRRDCK
+542 NSDGSISIHRRDCK
-556 VAIRLASQR
+556 SAIRLASQR
-565 GDDIVPVD
+565 GDDIVAVN
-573 FEEDRDFLYPV
+573 FESDSDFLYNV

-589 AIDRYH
+589 AVDRYH

-615 VTKEKDEI
+615 LTKSKDEI
-623 VDCSMEFQVH
+623 VDCSMGFQVH
-633 SSAEMQE
+633 SAAELQE
-640 AITGISQINGVD
+640 AISNISEIDGVD

>member
-1 MVNKTAEIV
+1 
-10 CRYALFC
+10 
-17 HFCILYNIVLF
+17 
-28 RYFFEWRIFMEY
+28 MEY
-40 KDIDKDVEGLI
+40 QKIDNEVENLLE
-51 VRLSRRLS
+51 RLERRLS
-59 AEDVE
+59 AEDIK
-64 RISDAYQLARE
+64 RIADAYSLARE
-75 AHKEQKRKS
+75 AHMSQRRKS

-113 FLHDVVEDTSYTIE
+113 FLHDVVEDTPYTIE
-127 DIKERFGDDVAF
+127 DIRLRFGDDVAF
-139 LVDVVTKKKKKSSAT
+139 LVDVVTKKKKSSAST

-179 LSDRLHNMRTLS
+179 LSDRLHNMRTLN

-230 RYRCPRD
+230 RYRCPRE
-237 YAYIDAGLAA
+237 YAFLEDELEKEM
-247 DFKER
+247 KER
-252 EAGLRAF
+252 EPGLKSFLR
-259 MAEIERLLE
+259 EIESLLE
-268 NNDIFMARTEI
+268 RNDIFMARTEV

-286 AWRKMHSTGCDF
+286 AWRKMHSSGCDF

-353 QSYHVKLLTP
+353 QSYHVKLLNP

-384 CIAESTETNITNWLE
+384 CIAESTETTITNWLE

-434 PEGRGVILPK
+434 PEGKGVILPK

-456 SEVGLHAQ
+456 SELGLHAQ

-472 SSVKTELERGDVVL
+472 SSIKTELERGDVVE
-486 IGCDDNIH
+486 IGCNDNVV
-494 PKRDWLDHVSTFK
+494 PKKDWLSAVSTYK
-507 AKSHISSY
+507 AKTRINNF
-515 LNKQRKLQYVRCD
+515 LNKQRKLQYDRCE

-565 GDDIVPVD
+565 GDDIVAVN
-573 FEEDRDFLYPV
+573 FEEDREFMYPV
-584 RIDIR
+584 KIDIVV
-589 AIDRYH
+589 IDRYH
-595 LLVDLIDCITNRLQ
+595 LLVDLVDCITNKLQ
-609 LSLTHI
+609 LSLTRI
-615 VTKEKDEI
+615 STESRDSI
-623 VDCSMEFQVH
+623 GYCTMEFPVH
-633 SSAEMQE
+633 SSAELQE
-640 AITGISQINGVD
+640 VISNISKIEGVE
-652 EVKQRIEY
+652 EVKQSVE

>member
-1 MVNKTAEIV
+1 
-10 CRYALFC
+10 
-17 HFCILYNIVLF
+17 
-28 RYFFEWRIFMEY
+28 MEY
-40 KDIDKDVEGLI
+40 QKIDTEVEQLL
-51 VRLSRRLS
+51 VRLARRFS
-59 AEDVE
+59 AEDIE
-64 RISDAYQLARE
+64 RIESAYQLARE
-75 AHKEQKRKS
+75 AHKEQRRKS

-104 LGANPIIAA
+104 LGPNPIIAA
-113 FLHDVVEDTSYTIE
+113 FLHDVVEDTPYTNE
-127 DIKERFGDDVAF
+127 DIRERFGDDVAF
-139 LVDVVTKKKKKSSAT
+139 LVDVVTKKKRKSTAA

-179 LSDRLHNMRTLS
+179 LSDRLHNMRTLN

-237 YAYIDAGLAA
+237 YAYIEEQLQRDL
-247 DFKER
+247 KER
-252 EAGLRAF
+252 EPGLKAF
-259 MAEIERLLE
+259 MFEIERLLE
-268 NNDIFMARTEI
+268 NNDILMARTEV

-286 AWRKMHSTGCDF
+286 AWRKMHATGCDF

-311 PNTHDYSEKDMS
+311 PNTHEYSEKDMS

-434 PEGRGVILPK
+434 PDGKGIILPK

-456 SEVGLHAQ
+456 SELGLHAQ
-464 YARINGLL
+464 YARINGNL
-472 SSVKTELERGDVVL
+472 SSVKTELERGDVVE
-486 IGCDDNIH
+486 IGCNPNVKPQH
-494 PKRDWLDHVSTFK
+494 DWLPHVSTFK
-507 AKSHISSY
+507 AKSHINSF
-515 LNKQRKLQYVRCD
+515 LNKQRKLQYVRCEQ
-528 SCRPLPGDEVIGFK
+528 CRPLPGDEVIGFK
-542 NPDGSVSIHRRDCK
+542 DADGTITLHRRDCK
-556 VAIRLASQR
+556 AAIRLASQR
-565 GDDIVPVD
+565 GDDIVAVPFD
-573 FEEDRDFLYPV
+573 EDKDFLYPV
-584 RIDIR
+584 KIEVF

-595 LLVDLIDCITNRLQ
+595 LLVDLVECITNRLK
-609 LSLTHI
+609 LSLDRTF
-615 VTKEKDEI
+615 TETKDEL
-623 VDCSMEFQVH
+623 VNSSLEFKVH
-633 SSAEMQE
+633 SSAELQE
-640 AITGISQINGVD
+640 AISNISQIDGVE
-652 EVKQRIEY
+652 EVKQILDV

>member
-1 MVNKTAEIV
+1 
-10 CRYALFC
+10 
-17 HFCILYNIVLF
+17 
-28 RYFFEWRIFMEY
+28 MEY
-40 KDIDKDVEGLI
+40 QKIDKEVEELLTH
-51 VRLSRRLS
+51 LSRRLS
-59 AEDVE
+59 TDDVE
-64 RISDAYQLARE
+64 RISNAYQLARE
-75 AHKEQKRKS
+75 AHMEQRRKS

-127 DIKERFGDDVAF
+127 DIEERFGKDVAF
-139 LVDVVTKKKKKSSAT
+139 LVDVVTKKKKKNNAT

-179 LSDRLHNMRTLS
+179 LSDRLHNMRTLN

-230 RYRCPRD
+230 RYRCPRE
-237 YAYIDAGLAA
+237 YAYLDESLA
-247 DFKER
+247 KEMQER
-252 EAGLRAF
+252 ESGLRSF
-259 MAEIERLLE
+259 MFEIERLLE
-268 NNDIFMARTEI
+268 NNDIFMARTEV

-286 AWRKMHSTGCDF
+286 AWRKMHSSGCDF

-311 PNTHDYSEKDMS
+311 PNTHEYSEKDMS

-334 KEKPGSVANF
+334 KEKPGSVANY

-434 PEGRGVILPK
+434 PEGKGVILPK

-456 SEVGLHAQ
+456 SELGLHAQ
-464 YARINGLL
+464 YARINGQL

-486 IGCDDNIH
+486 IGCNDNIQ

-528 SCRPLPGDEVIGFK
+528 SCRPLPGDEVIGFR
-542 NPDGSVSIHRRDCK
+542 NPDGSISIHRRDCK

-565 GDDIVPVD
+565 GDDIVAVD
-573 FEEDRDFLYPV
+573 FEEDKDFLYPV

-615 VTKEKDEI
+615 VTKENDEI

-633 SSAEMQE
+633 SSAEMHE
-640 AITGISQINGVD
+640 AIAGISQIDGVD

>member
-1 MVNKTAEIV
+1 METD
-10 CRYALFC
+10 L
-17 HFCILYNIVLF
+17 
-28 RYFFEWRIFMEY
+28 EY
-40 KDIDKDVEGLI
+40 KKIDLEVEQLLA
-51 VRLSRRLS
+51 RLSRRLS
-59 AEDVE
+59 AEDIT
-64 RISDAYQLARE
+64 RINDAYLLARE
-75 AHKEQKRKS
+75 AHKEQRRKS

-113 FLHDVVEDTSYTIE
+113 FLHDVVEDTPYTIE
-127 DIKERFGDDVAF
+127 NIRERFGDDVAF
-139 LVDVVTKKKKKSSAT
+139 LVDVVTKKKKKSNVK

-164 MLNSLH
+164 MLDSLH

-230 RYRCPRD
+230 KYRCPRD
-237 YAYIDAGLAA
+237 YAYIDEQLTKEQ
-247 DFKER
+247 KER
-252 EAGLRAF
+252 EPGLKAF
-259 MAEIERLLE
+259 LFEIERLLE
-268 NNDIFMARTEI
+268 NNDIFMARTEV

-384 CIAESTETNITNWLE
+384 CIAESTEINITNWLD

-434 PEGRGVILPK
+434 PDGKGIILPK

-456 SEVGLHAQ
+456 SELGLHAQ
-464 YARINGLL
+464 YARINGQL

-486 IGCDDNIH
+486 IGSNPEKT
-494 PKRDWLDHVSTFK
+494 PKSDWLDYVTTFK
-507 AKSHISSY
+507 AKSHITKF
-515 LNKQRKLQYVRCD
+515 LNNQRTLQFVRCEH
-528 SCRPLPGDEVIGFK
+528 CRPLPGDEVIGFR
-542 NPDGSVSIHRRDCK
+542 NPDDSVSIHRRDCK

-565 GDDIVPVD
+565 GDDIVAVN
-573 FEEDRDFLYPV
+573 FESDKDFLYPV
-584 RIDIR
+584 RVDIR
-589 AIDRYH
+589 AIDRFH

-609 LSLTHI
+609 LSLTKIHTVSDDDI
-615 VTKEKDEI
+615 VT
-623 VDCSMEFQVH
+623 CSMEFLVH
-633 SSAEMQE
+633 SSAELQE
-640 AITGISQINGVD
+640 AISMISEIDAVD
-652 EVKQRIEY
+652 EVKQSIEY

>member
-1 MVNKTAEIV
+1 
-10 CRYALFC
+10 
-17 HFCILYNIVLF
+17 
-28 RYFFEWRIFMEY
+28 MEY
-40 KDIDKDVEGLI
+40 KKIDFEVEQLLG
-51 VRLSRRLS
+51 RLARRLS
-59 AEDVE
+59 SEDIA
-64 RISDAYQLARE
+64 RINDAYLLARE
-75 AHKEQKRKS
+75 AHMEQRRKS

-113 FLHDVVEDTSYTIE
+113 FLHDVVEDTPYTVE
-127 DIKERFGDDVAF
+127 DIAARFGDDVAF
-139 LVDVVTKKKKKSSAT
+139 LVDVVTKKKKKSTAVH
-154 SSSQIDNYKQ
+154 SSQIDNYKQ

-230 RYRCPRD
+230 RYRCPRE
-237 YAYIDAGLAA
+237 YAMIESELCKEL
-247 DFKER
+247 KER
-252 EAGLRAF
+252 EQGLKSF
-259 MAEIERLLE
+259 MFEIERLLE
-268 NNDIFMARTEI
+268 NNDILMARTEI

-286 AWRKMHSTGCDF
+286 AWRKMHARGCDF
-298 KHVEGKYYIRIIY
+298 NHVDDKYYIRIIY

-334 KEKPGSVANF
+334 KEKPGSVVNF

-353 QSYHVKLLTP
+353 QSYHVTLLTP
-363 QGTWEEVHISSERM
+363 QGTWEEIHISSERM

-434 PEGRGVILPK
+434 PDGKGVILPK

-456 SEVGLHAQ
+456 SELGLHAQ
-464 YARINGLL
+464 YARINGQLK
-472 SSVKTELERGDVVL
+472 SIKTELERGDVVL
-486 IGCDDNIH
+486 IGSNDAIK
-494 PKRDWLDHVSTFK
+494 PKNDWLEHVSTFK
-507 AKSHISSY
+507 AKSHINNF
-515 LNKQRKLQYVRCD
+515 LNKQRRIDFVRCEQ
-528 SCRPLPGDEVIGFK
+528 CRPLPGDEVIGFK
-542 NPDGSVSIHRRDCK
+542 EPDGTITIHRRDCK
-556 VAIRLASQR
+556 AAIRLASQR
-565 GDDIVPVD
+565 GDDIVAVTFD
-573 FEEDRDFLYPV
+573 EDKEFLYPV
-584 RIDIR
+584 RVDIV
-589 AIDRYH
+589 AVDRYH
-595 LLVDLIDCITNRLQ
+595 LLVDLVDCITNRLQ
-609 LSLTHI
+609 LSLTNI
-615 VTKEKDEI
+615 SSKTDDEI
-623 VDCSMEFQVH
+623 VCCTLEFRVH
-633 SSAEMQE
+633 SSGELQE
-640 AITGISQINGVD
+640 VLSHISRIDGVD
-652 EVKQRIEY
+652 EVQQSIE

>member
-1 MVNKTAEIV
+1 MDLESK
-10 CRYALFC
+10 
-17 HFCILYNIVLF
+17 
-28 RYFFEWRIFMEY
+28 
-40 KDIDKDVEGLI
+40 KIDEQVDELL
-51 VRLSRRLS
+51 VRLARRFS
-59 AEDVE
+59 AEDVQ
-64 RISDAYQLARE
+64 RISDAYALARE
-75 AHKEQKRKS
+75 AHKEQRRKS

-90 HPVAVAKIVAEELR
+90 HPVAVARIVAEELR

-127 DIKERFGDDVAF
+127 DIRERFGDDVAF
-139 LVDVVTKKKKKSSAT
+139 LVNVVTKKKKRNTSIK

-164 MLNSLH
+164 MLDSLH

-179 LSDRLHNMRTLS
+179 LSDRLHNMRTLN

-237 YAYIDAGLAA
+237 YAYIEEQLAKEQ
-247 DFKER
+247 KER
-252 EAGLRAF
+252 EPGLKAF
-259 MAEIERLLE
+259 LFEIERLLE
-268 NNDIFMARTEI
+268 NNDILMARTEV

-286 AWRKMHSTGCDF
+286 AWRKMHSSGCDF

-334 KEKPGSVANF
+334 KEKPGSVANY

-363 QGTWEEVHISSERM
+363 QGTWEEVHLSSERM
-377 IRKSQFG
+377 IRKSQYG

-399 KFKHVLQEMATRGKE
+399 KFKHVLQEIATRGKE

-434 PEGRGVILPK
+434 PEGKGIIMPK

-456 SEVGLHAQ
+456 SEVGIHAQ

-472 SSVKTELERGDVVL
+472 SSVKTELERGDVVQ
-486 IGCDDNIH
+486 IGCNDAVT
-494 PKRDWLDHVSTFK
+494 PKRDWLNHVSTFK
-507 AKSHISSY
+507 AKSHINSF
-515 LNKQRKLQYVRCD
+515 LNKQRKLEYVRCEQ
-528 SCRPLPGDEVIGFK
+528 CHPLPGDEVIGFK
-542 NPDGSVSIHRRDCK
+542 DQDGNITLHRRDCK
-556 VAIRLASQR
+556 MAIRLASQR
-565 GDDIVPVD
+565 GDDIVAVN
-573 FEEDRDFLYPV
+573 FEEDKDFLYPV
-584 RIDIR
+584 RVDVV
-589 AIDRYH
+589 AVDRYH
-595 LLVDLIDCITNRLQ
+595 LLVDIIDCITNKQ
-609 LSLTHI
+609 KLS
-615 VTKEKDEI
+615 VTNINSKTEDEI
-623 VDCSMEFQVH
+623 VKCVLEFDVH
-633 SSAEMQE
+633 SSDELQE
-640 AITGISQINGVD
+640 VLNSISQIEGVD
-652 EVKQRIEY
+652 EVQQSIE